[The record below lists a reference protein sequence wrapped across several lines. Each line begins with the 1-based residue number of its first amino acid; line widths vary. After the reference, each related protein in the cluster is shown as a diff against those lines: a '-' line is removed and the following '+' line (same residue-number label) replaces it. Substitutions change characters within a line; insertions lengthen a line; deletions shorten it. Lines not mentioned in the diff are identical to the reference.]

1 MFDFNNVNLIDDNNL
16 NRGEREF
23 LINSLLTH
31 ENLPKIFKLLYGTD
45 IEISPNP
52 IYFPKDYNYNKPI
65 YKILNANNLLLK
77 KIVDSYFTIK
87 HTDIYLSTTFINNY
101 FEIFRTGVNN
111 YGMCDSYIM
120 YNKKDFD
127 YNTLKYILQ
136 NF

>member
-1 MFDFNNVNLIDDNNL
+1 MFDFNNVVTNSDIKL
-16 NRGEREF
+16 NEVEREI
-23 LINSLLTH
+23 LITTLLIPN
-31 ENLPKIFKLLYGTD
+31 NLPKIFKLLYNVD

-52 IYFPKDYNYNKPI
+52 IYFPKDYNYNKPM
-65 YKILNANNLLLK
+65 YKILNAEVSLLN
-77 KIVDSYFTIK
+77 KILDSLFTIK
-87 HTDIYLSTTFINNY
+87 SMDIYLSTTFINNY

-127 YNTLKYILQ
+127 YNTLKTILQ